1 MQRFD
6 GEWANKD
13 WVVRADAALA
23 FIDEPDV
30 RTQFLYRFDS
40 QYLPAMLKA
49 TSSFGVWRVWEAFR
63 YYLSAR
69 ATKRKAF
76 SLSDE
81 QADAVIDSLA
91 SILGLPRGEVS

>member
-1 MQRFD
+1 MQRFE

-13 WVVRADAALA
+13 WVVRADAALV
-23 FIDEPDV
+23 FIDDPDV

-49 TSSFGVWRVWEAFR
+49 TTSFDVWRVWEAFR
-63 YYLSAR
+63 HYLSTR

-81 QADAVIDSLA
+81 EAEAVIDTLA
-91 SILGLPRGEVS
+91 STLGLPRGDVT